1 MIMEKKYL
9 YIFLIKGFVIHTYT
23 SITFSSFLAKVR
35 HMLLRKVFHPH
46 FSGSF
51 LVYLSTKQNV
61 KGYISIKVI
70 MFQSSLLLYTMQ
82 HHIEPICY
90 FLPDC

>member
-1 MIMEKKYL
+1 MIVEKKYL
-9 YIFLIKGFVIHTYT
+9 YIFLIKGFMIHTYT
-23 SITFSSFLAKVR
+23 LITFSSFLAKVR

-61 KGYISIKVI
+61 KGLYFYKSNNASKQLVVI
-70 MFQSSLLLYTMQ
+70 YHAAS
-82 HHIEPICY
+82 H
-90 FLPDC
+90 